1 MHASLAAGLVAGFMT
16 LAAPALAAGPAD
28 CSSGP
33 MSNASRTD
41 GYSLKRI
48 LRIAGLTADGQ
59 LVCLDDRKPG
69 KVQVVGSINGLS
81 GDTRLVG
88 IDYRPQD
95 GLLYG
100 VGDAGGLYRVDTDTA
115 VATMVGQLKDA
126 MGVSIALVGTRFGV
140 DFNPAANAL
149 RIVSDAGQNLRQSF
163 GNLGTGNPLAPT
175 AVDMP
180 LVGAAGVIAAAYTN
194 NDLSPL
200 TGTTLFDLN
209 ATQVLLQSPP
219 NNGNLAPTGSLTVT
233 ADAGT
238 DAGFDIYSVLRGD
251 VTVAQRALAALTVD
265 GQAMLY
271 EVDLLTGKAKARS
284 RIGANVV
291 DIAVPLTQ
299 Y

>member
-1 MHASLAAGLVAGFMT
+1 MQASLAAGLVAGLMT

-33 MSNASRTD
+33 MANASRTD

-69 KVQVVGSINGLS
+69 KVRMVGSINGLS

-126 MGVSIALVGTRFGV
+126 MGVPIALVGTRFGV

-163 GNLGTGNPLAPT
+163 GNLGTGNPLAAT

-219 NNGNLAPTGSLTVT
+219 NNGNLAATGSLTVT